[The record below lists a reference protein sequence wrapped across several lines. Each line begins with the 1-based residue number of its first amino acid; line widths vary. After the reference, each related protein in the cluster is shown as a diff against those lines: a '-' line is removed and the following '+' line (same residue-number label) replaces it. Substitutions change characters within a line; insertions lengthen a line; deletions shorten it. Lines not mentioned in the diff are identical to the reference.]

1 MFKKPS
7 ELVGGVK
14 ILWYTLV
21 ALIIFNLIFIFTQ
34 SSLPSEVAGEEAG
47 TVTDI
52 VVEILPDDSP
62 AEDYAENN
70 MDKIAH
76 FTEYASLGFFVSL
89 FICFFGLQ
97 PQMLAPFS
105 LLFAEVMAF
114 IDETIQIFSGR
125 NPDIKDMWSDIL
137 GFLTLSII
145 TYLAF
150 FLVKRLLKKE
160 IQNG

>member
-1 MFKKPS
+1 MFRKPS
-7 ELVGGVK
+7 DLAGGMK
-14 ILWYTLV
+14 ILWYILV
-21 ALIIFNLIFIFTQ
+21 ALIVFNLIFIFTQ
-34 SSLPSEVAGEEAG
+34 SSLSSEVAGEEAG
-47 TVTDI
+47 AVTDI

-62 AEDYAENN
+62 AEEYAENN

-76 FTEYASLGFFVSL
+76 FTEYASLGCFVSL
-89 FICFFGLQ
+89 FICFFGLRLEI
-97 PQMLAPFS
+97 LAPFS
-105 LLFAEVMAF
+105 LLFAELMAF

-150 FLVKRLLKKE
+150 FLAKRLLKKE

>member
-1 MFKKPS
+1 MFRKPS
-7 ELVGGVK
+7 ELVGGMKV
-14 ILWYTLV
+14 LWYILVTLIV
-21 ALIIFNLIFIFTQ
+21 FNLIFIFTQ
-34 SSLPSEVAGEEAG
+34 SSLSSEVAGEEAG

-62 AEDYAENN
+62 AEEYAENN

-76 FTEYASLGFFVSL
+76 FTEYASLGCLVSL
-89 FICFFGLQ
+89 FICFFGLR
-97 PQMLAPFS
+97 LEILSPFS

-114 IDETIQIFSGR
+114 VDETIQIFSGR

>member
-34 SSLPSEVAGEEAG
+34 STLPSEAAGEEAE

-89 FICFFGLQ
+89 FICFFGLRLEI
-97 PQMLAPFS
+97 LAPFS
-105 LLFAEVMAF
+105 LLFAETMAF

>member
-1 MFKKPS
+1 MFRKPS
-7 ELVGGVK
+7 ELIGGMKV
-14 ILWYTLV
+14 LWYILV
-21 ALIIFNLIFIFTQ
+21 ALIVFNLIFIFSQ
-34 SSLPSEVAGEEAG
+34 SMLSSEAAGEESGA
-47 TVTDI
+47 VKDI

-62 AEDYAENN
+62 AEEYAENN

-76 FTEYASLGFFVSL
+76 FTEYASLGCLVSL

-97 PQMLAPFS
+97 PKILAPIS
-105 LLFAEVMAF
+105 LLFAETMAF

-125 NPDIKDMWSDIL
+125 NPDIRDMWSDIL

-145 TYLAF
+145 TYIAF
-150 FLVKRLLKKE
+150 FLVKGLMKKE